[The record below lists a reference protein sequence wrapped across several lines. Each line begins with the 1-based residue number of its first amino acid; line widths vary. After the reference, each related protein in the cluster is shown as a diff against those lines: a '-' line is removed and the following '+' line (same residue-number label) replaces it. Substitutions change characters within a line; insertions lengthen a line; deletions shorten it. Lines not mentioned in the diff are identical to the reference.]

1 MADME
6 GNTGKDLALEKL
18 KNFEDK
24 VKNSIKEKKN
34 KEEGVILLENSVK
47 TENNLGIELK
57 YKQVKGKYIFSLGDK
72 EIFTMD
78 EKGIFTY
85 NTENINA
92 INKDKNN
99 SIKNLEDS
107 IGLPKIAEIERIKEE
122 KQNEQKEQGSEEKA
136 PEDKGTEEKADKE
149 KPELNKEEQEKDAKQ
164 QVAKRNGVSASKI
177 IEIDLY
183 RSISEHEGGLINQLP
198 KLREQVKKEGKTG
211 RVFIVEKGDKDAY
224 EYDLLMEDAKTGE
237 IIDLNEKQKALK
249 RVEGTNPSHE
259 KIVLTDQNKKM
270 SEVTARAI
278 YMEDNRVGIAI
289 AYDEHGRLQPMQIRR
304 LDNDQYTAT
313 PIKTKGIG
321 NTDISFDEESTHLID
336 RTQGN
341 DDEVKEKIER
351 FYQAKNDKEL
361 PHDANPAK
369 DEDGIHMD
377 EVKTAADLKEARIKA
392 IEEELKSKDGVDFP
406 GKAKEIATKMV
417 EKMYDSNGE
426 PTGVS
431 YDDAKQQAMES
442 GKEQGGRTQGE
453 ERKDPRIG

>member
-1 MADME
+1 MSDME

-122 KQNEQKEQGSEEKA
+122 KQNEKEEKGAEEKA
-136 PEDKGTEEKADKE
+136 PEDKGEEEEKAEEE
-149 KPELNKEEQEKDAKQ
+149 KPELNKEEQKKDAKQ
-164 QVAKRNGVSASKI
+164 QVAKRNGVSVSKI

-183 RSISEHEGGLINQLP
+183 RSISEHNGGLINQLP
-198 KLREQVKKEGKTG
+198 KLREQVEKEGKEG
-211 RVFIVEKGDKDAY
+211 RFFVVERDDY
-224 EYDLLMEDAKTGE
+224 EYDLLMEDHKTGE
-237 IIDLNEKQKALK
+237 IIDLNENQKAFK
-249 RVEGTNPSHE
+249 KVEGTNPNNE
-259 KIVLTDQNKKM
+259 KIILSDSKGKM
-270 SEVTARAI
+270 SEVVPKVM
-278 YMEDNRVGIAI
+278 YMDNKDKRVGYAV
-289 AYDEHGRLQPMQIRR
+289 AYDEHGRLQPMEIRR

-313 PIKTKGIG
+313 LITTIGFG
-321 NTDISFDEESTHLID
+321 NTDMVTNKESANFTD

-453 ERKDPRIG
+453 ERKDPRRG

>member
-1 MADME
+1 
-6 GNTGKDLALEKL
+6 
-18 KNFEDK
+18 
-24 VKNSIKEKKN
+24 
-34 KEEGVILLENSVK
+34 
-47 TENNLGIELK
+47 
-57 YKQVKGKYIFSLGDK
+57 
-72 EIFTMD
+72 
-78 EKGIFTY
+78 
-85 NTENINA
+85 
-92 INKDKNN
+92 
-99 SIKNLEDS
+99 
-107 IGLPKIAEIERIKEE
+107 
-122 KQNEQKEQGSEEKA
+122 
-136 PEDKGTEEKADKE
+136 
-149 KPELNKEEQEKDAKQ
+149 
-164 QVAKRNGVSASKI
+164 
-177 IEIDLY
+177 
-183 RSISEHEGGLINQLP
+183 
-198 KLREQVKKEGKTG
+198 
-211 RVFIVEKGDKDAY
+211 
-224 EYDLLMEDAKTGE
+224 
-237 IIDLNEKQKALK
+237 
-249 RVEGTNPSHE
+249 
-259 KIVLTDQNKKM
+259 M